1 MLLVWALIEATEMF
15 NLFKNTDEET
25 DEVMPEFRL
34 SSITSQLPRLVRM
47 RIDNAKECA
56 CERCGDLLDN
66 LHMKTKLLEQHH
78 QAELPAL
85 SFWTHSHK
93 DGGSP
98 HFEMQLDNKLK
109 LTPSELTRHD
119 EFIDTLLEVEHNWQ
133 RSQRNTCSNDDTDRF
148 WMNHYLQLKNMIAEQ
163 RERDEESLDDLRSA
177 VLQISESES

>member
-1 MLLVWALIEATEMF
+1 MLLMWALIEATEMF
-15 NLFKNTDEET
+15 HFFKNSDEET
-25 DEVMPEFRL
+25 NESIPELRF
-34 SSITSQLPRLVRM
+34 SSITSQLPRLLRM
-47 RIDNAKECA
+47 RMDKARECA

-66 LHMKTKLLEQHH
+66 LHVKTKLLEQHH
-78 QAELPAL
+78 KAELPAL
-85 SFWTHSHK
+85 SFWTRFHK

-148 WMNHYLQLKNMIAEQ
+148 WMNHYLELKNMIAEQ
-163 RERDEESLDDLRSA
+163 RERDEESLEDLRSA
-177 VLQISESES
+177 VMERLEAE